1 MCGISLIVNKNDEP
15 VNLNELSQMNR
26 KVLHRGPDDDG
37 IHVEKNLGFG
47 FQRLSIID
55 LSNAGHQ
62 PMSYSDGNVI
72 IFNGE
77 IFNYVELKKELNK
90 LGVSFRSKT
99 DTEVILAAYNRWGE
113 QSIKRFNGMWVL
125 FCTTGKGKK

>member
-77 IFNYVELKKELNK
+77 IFNYVELKE
-90 LGVSFRSKT
+90 
-99 DTEVILAAYNRWGE
+99 
-113 QSIKRFNGMWVL
+113 IK
-125 FCTTGKGKK
+125 